1 MVTGRARH
9 QDSEES
15 SIISFAGPVG
25 PCSVNKAQILLLR
38 RLREVGKVGS
48 AVLLWKLPDVM
59 EELLHLARQLVTSF
73 HNVERETN
81 LTMDA
86 LAKEGVKCD
95 GLMINQSVYPFWW
108 SFGWHYFCLV
118 LLQKQS
124 VYHSNAIWFLF
135 NKISVTIKKT
145 IKIAKMWKNYK

>member
-1 MVTGRARH
+1 MITTLLKAAHQYKTYILGWWQEGLDIKTARNLPSFPSLAQLILALLTKHKYYCWGGSENWASGKCSPPLEITRRNGRTATP
-9 QDSEES
+9 S
-15 SIISFAGPVG
+15 
-25 PCSVNKAQILLLR
+25 
-38 RLREVGKVGS
+38 
-48 AVLLWKLPDVM
+48 
-59 EELLHLARQLVTSF
+59 LARQLVTSF

-81 LTMDA
+81 LKMDT

-124 VYHSNAIWFLF
+124 VYHP
-135 NKISVTIKKT
+135 
-145 IKIAKMWKNYK
+145 